1 MAPDRTGIT
10 TQESDEVAFVATL
23 RDAVAAL
30 EKAHIEYL
38 LMGGISSATLGR
50 PRYTHDIDL
59 FVKPD
64 AARRTLDTLGAVGFE
79 VEETDPHWLYKAFK
93 RDAMVDVIF
102 RSAGEIY
109 LDDEMLARAS
119 VTDVMGCTA
128 HVIAPEDLLVI
139 KAVVADEHIPR
150 HWYDG
155 LGIVARCDLDWDYL
169 QWRALQ
175 HGTRRVLSLLL
186 YAQSNDI
193 AVPTVPI
200 QHLFSALYES

>member
-1 MAPDRTGIT
+1 MASDRIGTT
-10 TQESDEVAFVATL
+10 TQESDETAFVATL
-23 RDAVAAL
+23 HDALGAVETAGL
-30 EKAHIEYL
+30 EYL
-38 LMGGISSATLGR
+38 LMGGIGSAALGR

-64 AARRTLDTLGAVGFE
+64 GAGPTLDALAAAGFE
-79 VEETDPHWLYKAFK
+79 TERTDPHWLYKAFK

-109 LDDEMLARAS
+109 LDDEMLAHAS
-119 VTDVMGCTA
+119 VTDVLGCTA
-128 HVIAPEDLLVI
+128 HVISPEDLLVI

-150 HWYDG
+150 HWYDA

-193 AVPTVPI
+193 AVPIAPL
-200 QHLFSALYES
+200 QRLFSALHDS